1 MPFINSTTV
10 SSSGS
15 RTAGASD
22 ISNPEDRDAWFDAI
36 DHVEMDETWF
46 DACDSHHADPVFAG
60 ETADS
65 RVPFTTDCRRGVQ
78 QLIRTLGKYEESRL
92 FSVCLSKMLPGTP
105 GSLVMAAG
113 SLYSAITEH
122 RNIDSAVLHALGL
135 ASWCLPDNINIV
147 SRLATFIRDTVT
159 GWTDETFLQTFLGS
173 EENHTSTC
181 LFTALA
187 VTAIVAGR
195 RMKDEG
201 TPQRGLL
208 KVPVF
213 VANIFIRAS
222 HYRHALENMTR
233 SAPPSGRETREKTES
248 FRRAPAFEVD
258 TSVEMTGEV
267 CDAAVSCFPSE
278 PRITSFSS
286 NSTATSEAYTRAMV
300 QNRPAS
306 APGENDRLSVPEQI
320 HSLAVEKF
328 RQKSELSDLQYCATR
343 KTETRRQANEKVIT
357 NTYFNTKCD
366 ATVYPESLRKF
377 AENTDIPETQVS
389 SVATSLSGEV
399 PDSPLLAT
407 SGNSA
412 FVSGRGLFPSASG
425 NTVHTITGGNIFST
439 MLSPLVNAL
448 YETGKLISRHDP
460 FRFPEANAL
469 PIKEKQND
477 NMRKDTRKARHG
489 QRKLRRNPVRKENHR
504 VITLFRSKSLLPKGK
519 IRKEKLLY
527 AVSTYLFYGKNG
539 IAGHENKVKILA
551 GRILSASGLYG
562 GKRNEPLST
571 EQAKF
576 TVRRWVF
583 DNILGMAP
591 DKYVESKMK
600 RDAYP
605 NYFTIGSVQYLLPVD
620 KLPAG
625 SRIHSDSMTLFENT
639 MLLTMWKSFLTEE
652 MPFLNINEESVKT
665 MQLSSYDFANL
676 YSGSRFLKTVSDKAF
691 TAGEAMA
698 TGGIMWDLAVHEGV
712 TEDKLAYHLAPALF
726 FAASVSSG
734 NTRQNQVNDLD
745 AINRYLRYRKE
756 TNDVKKDI
764 EQKHDNY
771 LSATKKWLSK
781 GALADDIISQ
791 CPDLLPGLVDLA
803 DAIRTPTKRR
813 EKAEKFAKENYLNG
827 FLKPCDNV
835 PVSLDDEY
843 KKRTSDVADSFRE
856 IDKYLILS
864 AIGGLPEEE
873 RIFISSPSAIMHPAN
888 VSMRTNRVP
897 LFAYGYAHDTDI
909 NVSLDCTDLVSV
921 RLGEQER
928 IYALKAIQGGR
939 EGYRPIRV
947 DRDIRKYIDSG
958 ILNHNFHGKYE
969 VDGSVVKSAG
979 DRFRYSIFVEGNKTS
994 DNSNNIDYLVNFL
1007 SKKHRDTLYH
1017 TLYQLGNDQSG
1028 LQKTWSVIKH
1038 IIPFYD
1044 CVEGTINNDPVQ
1056 AVPSCLMDAVA
1067 LIPVFGQAASL
1078 GTKFGMGLARGLR
1091 SGAVIVGKG
1100 GIKSAGKSL
1109 LREISLPTT
1118 AELASLGK
1126 GTLRAID
1133 PGFELIAG
1141 ISRKFG
1147 NKMVTLM
1154 SGNKKTA
1161 ELAQEIASS
1170 RVLDRLPRVPADA
1183 KVMGILPET
1192 RLQVPVKVIGKQRGR
1207 DIYVRVNP
1215 ETGVA
1220 GGTKYFCSKNGNLK
1234 LFSSVPGK
1242 HSLLKKTSNRV
1253 KRGADNPNLCS
1264 GPGTS
1269 LGTSSFHKE
1278 IRKQESKK
1286 KLERTPDQQMSDNK
1300 RRAGISA
1307 LSGEFDNLKLEQSNV
1322 LNNVAPSNDVLK
1334 VQQRNENTAIENHA
1348 INNVVTFIEV
1358 EMSEMKTVEDP
1369 ISALTTSGLTDCSA
1383 LAVLSNWNGEIYET
1397 RTLMHL
1403 AGSSLKFG
1411 LKNGIDADE
1420 LISDLKDELV
1430 NGGKVIWVGGVNSQT
1445 NLALEMAISQD
1456 NRNNEQPILDL
1467 FNTNGVSVEIA
1478 GSKGV
1483 TVHPDGRVELMDG
1496 PGRGFLTAQEQQVLL
1511 SRIAGANDIR

>member
-1 MPFINSTTV
+1 M
-10 SSSGS
+10 
-15 RTAGASD
+15 GATD

-46 DACDSHHADPVFAG
+46 DACDSHHADPAFAG

-65 RVPFTTDCRRGVQ
+65 RVPFTKDCRRGVQ
-78 QLIRTLGKYEESRL
+78 QLIRTLGEYEESRM

-105 GSLVMAAG
+105 GNLVMAAG

-147 SRLATFIRDTVT
+147 SQLATFIRDTVT
-159 GWTDETFLQTFLGS
+159 GWTDETFLQQFLGS
-173 EENHTSTC
+173 EENHTSTY

-208 KVPVF
+208 KIPAF
-213 VANIFIRAS
+213 VANIFIRTS

-233 SAPPSGRETREKTES
+233 SIPPSGRETREKTES
-248 FRRAPAFEVD
+248 FRRVPAFEVD
-258 TSVEMTGEV
+258 TSAEMTGEV

-278 PRITSFSS
+278 LRITSFSS

-306 APGENDRLSVPEQI
+306 VPGENYRLSVPEQM

-328 RQKSELSDLQYCATR
+328 RQKSGLSDLQYCATC

-377 AENTDIPETQVS
+377 AEKTDIPETQVS
-389 SVATSLSGEV
+389 SSATSLSGEV

-412 FVSGRGLFPSASG
+412 FVSGRDLSLSASG
-425 NTVHTITGGNIFST
+425 NTVHTTTGGNIFSV

-477 NMRKDTRKARHG
+477 NMRKDTGKARHG
-489 QRKLRRNPVRKENHR
+489 QRKLRRNPARKENYR
-504 VITLFRSKSLLPKGK
+504 VIKLFRSKSLLPKGK
-519 IRKEKLLY
+519 IKKGKLLY
-527 AVSTYLFYGKNG
+527 VVSAYLFYGNNG

-551 GRILSASGLYG
+551 GKILSASGLYG
-562 GKRNEPLST
+562 GKRNEPLSA

-583 DNILGMAP
+583 ENILGMAP
-591 DKYVESKMK
+591 DKYVERKMK

-605 NYFTIGSVQYLLPVD
+605 NYFTIGSVQHLLPVD

-625 SRIHSDSMTLFENT
+625 SLIHSDSMTLFENT

-652 MPFLNINEESVKT
+652 MPFININEESVKT

-676 YSGSRFLKTVSDKAF
+676 YSGSRFLKTVTDKVF

-698 TGGIMWDLAVHEGV
+698 TGEIMWDLAVHKGV

-734 NTRQNQVNDLD
+734 NTRQDLVNDLD
-745 AINRYLRYRKE
+745 AINGYLRYRKE
-756 TNDVKKDI
+756 TSDVKKDI
-764 EQKHDNY
+764 EQKYDNY

-791 CPDLLPGLVDLA
+791 CPNLLPGLVDRA
-803 DAIRTPTKRR
+803 DAIRTSKQRR

-827 FLKPCDNV
+827 FLKPCDNA
-835 PVSLDDEY
+835 PGSLDDEY
-843 KKRTSDVADSFRE
+843 KKTTSDFADSFRE

-873 RIFISSPSAIMHPAN
+873 QIFISSPGAVVRLASVNMKTDRGTW
-888 VSMRTNRVP
+888 S
-897 LFAYGYAHDTDI
+897 AYGYFHNIDI

-921 RLGEQER
+921 RPGEQER
-928 IYALKAIQGGR
+928 IYALKAIKGGR
-939 EGYRPIRV
+939 DGYRLIRV
-947 DRDIRKYIDSG
+947 DRDIRKYINSG
-958 ILNHNFHGKYE
+958 ILDHNFHDKYE
-969 VDGSVVKSAG
+969 VDDSVVKSAG

-994 DNSNNIDYLVNFL
+994 DNSNNIDYLVNLL
-1007 SKKHRDTLYH
+1007 SKKHRDTLYN
-1017 TLYQLGNDQSG
+1017 TLYKSGNDQSG

-1044 CVEGTINNDPVQ
+1044 CVDSTINNDPVQ
-1056 AVPSCLMDAVA
+1056 AIPSCLMDAVA
-1067 LIPVFGQAASL
+1067 LIPVFGQATSL
-1078 GTKFGMGLARGLR
+1078 SAKFGMGLARGLR
-1091 SGAVIVGKG
+1091 SGAVIVSKG

-1118 AELASLGK
+1118 TELASLGK
-1126 GTLRAID
+1126 GALRAID
-1133 PGFELIAG
+1133 PGFELIPG

-1147 NKMVTLM
+1147 NKMVVRM

-1161 ELAQEIASS
+1161 ELAQEIVLS

-1234 LFSSVPGK
+1234 LFSFVPGK
-1242 HSLLKKTSNRV
+1242 HSLPEKTSNRV
-1253 KRGADNPNLCS
+1253 KRGGDNPNLCS

-1269 LGTSSFHKE
+1269 PGTSSFHKE

-1286 KLERTPDQQMSDNK
+1286 KLERTPNQQMSDNK
-1300 RRAGISA
+1300 RRAGIRS
-1307 LSGEFDNLKLEQSNV
+1307 LSGEFDNLKLKQSKV
-1322 LNNVAPSNDVLK
+1322 LNNFTPPDDVLK
-1334 VQQRNENTAIENHA
+1334 AQQRNKDTAIKNHA
-1348 INNVVTFIEV
+1348 INNVVNLIEV
-1358 EMSEMKTVEDP
+1358 AMSEMKTANDP
-1369 ISALTTSGLTDCSA
+1369 ISVLSTSGLTDCSA
-1383 LAVLSNWNGEIYET
+1383 LAVLSDWNGKIYKS
-1397 RTLMHL
+1397 RTLVHI
-1403 AGSSLKFG
+1403 AGSNLRTT
-1411 LKNGIDADE
+1411 LKNGIDVDD
-1420 LISDLKDELV
+1420 LISELKDELV
-1430 NGGKVIWVGGVNSQT
+1430 NGGKVIWVGGVNSQS

-1467 FNTNGVSVEIA
+1467 FNTNRVSVEIA

-1496 PGRGFLTAQEQQVLL
+1496 PSRGFLTAQEKKDLL
-1511 SRIAGANDIR
+1511 SEIVSANDIRQ

>member
-1 MPFINSTTV
+1 
-10 SSSGS
+10 
-15 RTAGASD
+15 
-22 ISNPEDRDAWFDAI
+22 
-36 DHVEMDETWF
+36 
-46 DACDSHHADPVFAG
+46 
-60 ETADS
+60 
-65 RVPFTTDCRRGVQ
+65 
-78 QLIRTLGKYEESRL
+78 
-92 FSVCLSKMLPGTP
+92 
-105 GSLVMAAG
+105 
-113 SLYSAITEH
+113 
-122 RNIDSAVLHALGL
+122 
-135 ASWCLPDNINIV
+135 
-147 SRLATFIRDTVT
+147 
-159 GWTDETFLQTFLGS
+159 
-173 EENHTSTC
+173 
-181 LFTALA
+181 
-187 VTAIVAGR
+187 
-195 RMKDEG
+195 
-201 TPQRGLL
+201 
-208 KVPVF
+208 
-213 VANIFIRAS
+213 
-222 HYRHALENMTR
+222 
-233 SAPPSGRETREKTES
+233 
-248 FRRAPAFEVD
+248 
-258 TSVEMTGEV
+258 
-267 CDAAVSCFPSE
+267 
-278 PRITSFSS
+278 
-286 NSTATSEAYTRAMV
+286 
-300 QNRPAS
+300 
-306 APGENDRLSVPEQI
+306 
-320 HSLAVEKF
+320 
-328 RQKSELSDLQYCATR
+328 
-343 KTETRRQANEKVIT
+343 
-357 NTYFNTKCD
+357 
-366 ATVYPESLRKF
+366 
-377 AENTDIPETQVS
+377 
-389 SVATSLSGEV
+389 
-399 PDSPLLAT
+399 
-407 SGNSA
+407 
-412 FVSGRGLFPSASG
+412 
-425 NTVHTITGGNIFST
+425 
-439 MLSPLVNAL
+439 
-448 YETGKLISRHDP
+448 
-460 FRFPEANAL
+460 
-469 PIKEKQND
+469 
-477 NMRKDTRKARHG
+477 
-489 QRKLRRNPVRKENHR
+489 
-504 VITLFRSKSLLPKGK
+504 
-519 IRKEKLLY
+519 
-527 AVSTYLFYGKNG
+527 
-539 IAGHENKVKILA
+539 
-551 GRILSASGLYG
+551 
-562 GKRNEPLST
+562 
-571 EQAKF
+571 
-576 TVRRWVF
+576 
-583 DNILGMAP
+583 MAP
-591 DKYVESKMK
+591 DKYVERKMK

-605 NYFTIGSVQYLLPVD
+605 NYFTIGSVQHLLPVD

-665 MQLSSYDFANL
+665 MQLSSDDFANL
-676 YSGSRFLKTVSDKAF
+676 YSGSRFLKTVSDNAF

-734 NTRQNQVNDLD
+734 NTRQGLVNDLD

-756 TNDVKKDI
+756 TSDVKKDI
-764 EQKHDNY
+764 EQKYDNY

-791 CPDLLPGLVDLA
+791 CPDLLPGLFSRA
-803 DAIRTPTKRR
+803 DAIRTPKQRR

-827 FLKPCDNV
+827 FLKPCDNA
-835 PVSLDDEY
+835 PGSLDDEY
-843 KKRTSDVADSFRE
+843 KKLTSDFADSFRE

-873 RIFISSPSAIMHPAN
+873 RIFISSPGAIIHPAS
-888 VSMRTNRVP
+888 VHMGTNRVP

-939 EGYRPIRV
+939 EGYRLIRV

-969 VDGSVVKSAG
+969 VDGSVVISAG

-994 DNSNNIDYLVNFL
+994 DNSNNNSNNINYLVNL
-1007 SKKHRDTLYH
+1007 LGKKHRDTLYD

-1056 AVPSCLMDAVA
+1056 AIPSCLIDAVA

-1078 GTKFGMGLARGLR
+1078 GAKFGMGLARGLR

-1100 GIKSAGKSL
+1100 EIQSAGKSL

-1126 GTLRAID
+1126 GALRAID

-1147 NKMVTLM
+1147 NKMVVRM

-1161 ELAQEIASS
+1161 ELAKKIVSS

-1220 GGTKYFCSKNGNLK
+1220 GGTKYFCSTNGNLE

-1242 HSLLKKTSNRV
+1242 HSLPEKTSNRV
-1253 KRGADNPNLCS
+1253 KRGGNNPNLCS

-1269 LGTSSFHKE
+1269 QE

-1286 KLERTPDQQMSDNK
+1286 KSERTPDQQMSDNK
-1300 RRAGISA
+1300 RRVGISA
-1307 LSGEFDNLKLEQSNV
+1307 LSGEFDNLKLEQRNV
-1322 LNNVAPSNDVLK
+1322 LNNFAPPDDVLK
-1334 VQQRNENTAIENHA
+1334 AQQRNENTAIENHA

-1358 EMSEMKTVEDP
+1358 EMSEVKTVNDP
-1369 ISALTTSGLTDCSA
+1369 ISVLSTSGLTDCSA
-1383 LAVLSNWNGEIYET
+1383 LAVLSDWNGEIYET

-1445 NLALEMAISQD
+1445 NTALDMTISQH
-1456 NRNNEQPILDL
+1456 NNNNEQPILDL

-1478 GSKGV
+1478 GSHGV
-1483 TVHPDGRVELMDG
+1483 TVHPDGTVELMKG
-1496 PGRGFLTAQEQQVLL
+1496 SGRGPLTAQEQQVLL
-1511 SRIAGANDIR
+1511 SRIAGANDI

>member
-181 LFTALA
+181 LFIALA

-306 APGENDRLSVPEQI
+306 VPGENDRLSVPEQI

-412 FVSGRGLFPSASG
+412 FVSGRDLFPSASG

-527 AVSTYLFYGKNG
+527 AVSAYLFYGKNG

-551 GRILSASGLYG
+551 GKILSASGLYG
-562 GKRNEPLST
+562 GRGNEPLST

-591 DKYVESKMK
+591 DKYVERKMK

-605 NYFTIGSVQYLLPVD
+605 NYFTIGSVQHLLPVD

-712 TEDKLAYHLAPALF
+712 TEDKLAYHLTPALF

-734 NTRQNQVNDLD
+734 NTRQGLVNDLD

-756 TNDVKKDI
+756 TSDVKKDI
-764 EQKHDNY
+764 EQKYDNY

-791 CPDLLPGLVDLA
+791 CPDLLPGLFSRA
-803 DAIRTPTKRR
+803 DAIRTPKQRR

-827 FLKPCDNV
+827 FLKPCDNA
-835 PVSLDDEY
+835 PGSLDDEY
-843 KKRTSDVADSFRE
+843 KKLTSDVADSFRE

-873 RIFISSPSAIMHPAN
+873 RIFISSPGAIMHLAN
-888 VSMRTNRVP
+888 VSMGTNRVVSSASG
-897 LFAYGYAHDTDI
+897 FAHNINI
-909 NVSLDCTDLVSV
+909 NVSPDCTDLVSV
-921 RLGEQER
+921 QLGEQER
-928 IYALKAIQGGR
+928 IYALRAIKGGW

-958 ILNHNFHGKYE
+958 ILDHNFHDKYE
-969 VDGSVVKSAG
+969 VDGSVVMSAG

-994 DNSNNIDYLVNFL
+994 DNSNNNSNNINYLVNL
-1007 SKKHRDTLYH
+1007 LGKKHRDTLYD

-1044 CVEGTINNDPVQ
+1044 CVEGTINNDSVQ
-1056 AVPSCLMDAVA
+1056 AIPSCLIDAVA

-1100 GIKSAGKSL
+1100 EIQSAGKSL

-1126 GTLRAID
+1126 GALRAID

-1147 NKMVTLM
+1147 NKMVVRM

-1161 ELAQEIASS
+1161 ELAQEIVSS
-1170 RVLDRLPRVPADA
+1170 RVLDRLPRVPADT

-1220 GGTKYFCSKNGNLK
+1220 GGTKYFCSTNGNLE

-1242 HSLLKKTSNRV
+1242 HSLPEKTSNRV
-1253 KRGADNPNLCS
+1253 KRGGNNPNLCS

-1269 LGTSSFHKE
+1269 PE

-1286 KLERTPDQQMSDNK
+1286 KSERTPDQQMSDNK
-1300 RRAGISA
+1300 RRVGISA
-1307 LSGEFDNLKLEQSNV
+1307 LSGEFDNLKLEQRNV
-1322 LNNVAPSNDVLK
+1322 LNNFAPPDDVLK
-1334 VQQRNENTAIENHA
+1334 AQQRNENTAIENHA

-1358 EMSEMKTVEDP
+1358 EMSEVKTVNDP
-1369 ISALTTSGLTDCSA
+1369 ISVLSTSGLTDCSA
-1383 LAVLSNWNGEIYET
+1383 LAVLSDWNGEIYET

-1445 NLALEMAISQD
+1445 NTALDMTISQH
-1456 NRNNEQPILDL
+1456 NNNNEQPILDL
-1467 FNTNGVSVEIA
+1467 FNTNGVSVEIV
-1478 GSKGV
+1478 GSHGV
-1483 TVHPDGRVELMDG
+1483 TVHPDGTVELMKG
-1496 PGRGFLTAQEQQVLL
+1496 SGRGPLTAQEQQVLL

>member
-10 SSSGS
+10 SSSSS

-22 ISNPEDRDAWFDAI
+22 ISNPEDRDTWFDAI

-65 RVPFTTDCRRGVQ
+65 RVPFTKDCRRCVQ
-78 QLIRTLGKYEESRL
+78 QLIRTLGEYEESRM
-92 FSVCLSKMLPGTP
+92 FSVCLSKILPGTP

-122 RNIDSAVLHALGL
+122 RNIEAAALHALGL

-147 SRLATFIRDTVT
+147 SQLATFIRDTVT
-159 GWTDETFLQTFLGS
+159 GWTDETFLQQFLGS
-173 EENHTSTC
+173 EENHTSTY

-208 KVPVF
+208 KVPAF
-213 VANIFIRAS
+213 AANIFIRVS

-233 SAPPSGRETREKTES
+233 SAPPSGREMREKTES
-248 FRRAPAFEVD
+248 FRRVPAFEVD

-278 PRITSFSS
+278 LRITSFSS
-286 NSTATSEAYTRAMV
+286 NSTATSEAYVRAMV

-306 APGENDRLSVPEQI
+306 VPGENYRLSVPEQM

-328 RQKSELSDLQYCATR
+328 RQESGLSDLQYCATC
-343 KTETRRQANEKVIT
+343 KTETRRQINEKVIT

-389 SVATSLSGEV
+389 SAATSLSGEV
-399 PDSPLLAT
+399 PDSPLLVT

-412 FVSGRGLFPSASG
+412 LVSGRDLSPSASG

-477 NMRKDTRKARHG
+477 KTRKDTIKVRHG
-489 QRKLRRNPVRKENHR
+489 QRKLRRNPGRKENYR
-504 VITLFRSKSLLPKGK
+504 VIKLFRNKSLLPKGK
-519 IRKEKLLY
+519 ITKGKLLY
-527 AVSTYLFYGKNG
+527 TVSVYLFYGNNG
-539 IAGHENKVKILA
+539 IAGRENKVKILA
-551 GRILSASGLYG
+551 GKILSASGLYG
-562 GKRNEPLST
+562 GKGNEPLSA

-583 DNILGMAP
+583 ENILGMAP
-591 DKYVESKMK
+591 DKYVERKMK

-605 NYFTIGSVQYLLPVD
+605 NYFTIGSVQHLLPVD

-625 SRIHSDSMTLFENT
+625 SRIHSDSMTYFENT

-652 MPFLNINEESVKT
+652 MPFLNINEGSVKT

-676 YSGSRFLKTVSDKAF
+676 YSGSRFLKTVSDNAF

-698 TGGIMWDLAVHEGV
+698 TGEIMWDLAVHEGI
-712 TEDKLAYHLAPALF
+712 TEYKLAYHLAPALF

-734 NTRQNQVNDLD
+734 KTRQDKVNDFD
-745 AINRYLRYRKE
+745 AINRYLQYRKE
-756 TNDVKKDI
+756 TSDVKKDI
-764 EQKHDNY
+764 EQKYDNY

-791 CPDLLPGLVDLA
+791 CPDLLPGLVGRA
-803 DAIRTPTKRR
+803 DAIRTPKQRR

-827 FLKPCDNV
+827 FLKPCDNA
-835 PVSLDDEY
+835 PGSLDDAY
-843 KKRTSDVADSFRE
+843 KKLTSDFADSFRE

-864 AIGGLPEEE
+864 VIGGLPEEE
-873 RIFISSPSAIMHPAN
+873 QIFISSPGAIMHPASVN
-888 VSMRTNRVP
+888 MKTDRGAWS
-897 LFAYGYAHDTDI
+897 AYGYFHNIDI
-909 NVSLDCTDLVSV
+909 NVSTDGTDLVSV
-921 RLGEQER
+921 RLGQQER
-928 IYALKAIQGGR
+928 IYALKAIKGGG
-939 EGYRPIRV
+939 EGYRLIRV
-947 DRDIRKYIDSG
+947 DRDIRKYINSG
-958 ILNHNFHGKYE
+958 ILDHDFHDKYE

-979 DRFRYSIFVEGNKTS
+979 DRFRYSIFVEGKKIS
-994 DNSNNIDYLVNFL
+994 DNSNNIYYLVNFL
-1007 SKKHRDTLYH
+1007 SKKHRDTLYD
-1017 TLYQLGNDQSG
+1017 TLYKLGNNQSG

-1044 CVEGTINNDPVQ
+1044 CVDGTINNDPVQ
-1056 AVPSCLMDAVA
+1056 AIPSCFMDAVA
-1067 LIPVFGQAASL
+1067 LIPVFGQATSL
-1078 GTKFGMGLARGLR
+1078 GAKFGMGLELGLR
-1091 SGAVIVGKG
+1091 NGAVIAGKE

-1118 AELASLGK
+1118 AELASFGK
-1126 GTLRAID
+1126 GALRAID
-1133 PGFELIAG
+1133 PGFELIPD

-1147 NKMVTLM
+1147 NKMVTRM
-1154 SGNKKTA
+1154 SVNKKTA
-1161 ELAQEIASS
+1161 ELAQEIVSS
-1170 RVLDRLPRVPADA
+1170 RVLDRLPQVPADA

-1207 DIYVRVNP
+1207 DIYARVNP
-1215 ETGVA
+1215 ETGVV

-1242 HSLLKKTSNRV
+1242 HSLPKTTSNRV
-1253 KRGADNPNLCS
+1253 KRGGDNPNLCS

-1269 LGTSSFHKE
+1269 PGTSSFHKE
-1278 IRKQESKK
+1278 TRRQESKK
-1286 KLERTPDQQMSDNK
+1286 KLERTPNQQMSDNK
-1300 RRAGISA
+1300 RRDGIRS
-1307 LSGEFDNLKLEQSNV
+1307 LSGEFDNLKLEQSKV
-1322 LNNVAPSNDVLK
+1322 LNNFAPPDDVPK
-1334 VQQRNENTAIENHA
+1334 AQQRNENTAIKNHA
-1348 INNVVTFIEV
+1348 INNAVTFIEV
-1358 EMSEMKTVEDP
+1358 EMSEVKTVNDP
-1369 ISALTTSGLTDCSA
+1369 ISVLSTRGLMDCSA
-1383 LAVLSNWNGEIYET
+1383 LAVLSDWNGKIYET

-1403 AGSSLKFG
+1403 AGSNLWLG
-1411 LKNGIDADE
+1411 LKNVIDVDKLFSA
-1420 LISDLKDELV
+1420 LKDKLV
-1430 NGGKVIWVGGVNSQT
+1430 NGGKVIWVGGINSQT
-1445 NLALEMAISQD
+1445 DTGLDIAISQQ
-1456 NRNNEQPILDL
+1456 NSNKNKPILDL

-1478 GSKGV
+1478 GSHGV
-1483 TVHPDGRVELMDG
+1483 TVHPDGKVELMDG
-1496 PGRGFLTAQEQQVLL
+1496 AGRGFLTAQKKQDLL
-1511 SRIAGANDIR
+1511 SGID